1 MNFRFIFRVQEW
13 WGAILPPILLF
24 YYLGIIDKGGDSPI
38 VYKNLIVLI
47 FISIITALIG
57 YYSNNYY
64 DIKDDLK
71 AGKKNQLNTLPDTI
85 KWLLIPVQLLVLSSF
100 IYFGIEKTH
109 LKFVS
114 IAIGINILL
123 FFLYSIPPI
132 RLKKNKYLSSLLD
145 ASYSGTL
152 FYLIAF
158 YITNLDG
165 SFQYTTGFLI
175 LFWGITKGLRNYI
188 THLCDDHE
196 NDLKLDF
203 KTLSTAF
210 GKEKMQLIANVLYPL
225 ETIFLIVILLNIAS
239 ISVLS
244 ILFCII
250 FLILWLLK
258 FKKDS
263 KIKITFLNDLYEVW
277 IPAFIV
283 TKVVIIN
290 PHLYPILIIHFILFS
305 FHIPKIYFSI
315 KNSIFKILNKEPKS
329 IAELIDGFR
338 K

>member
-24 YYLGIIDKGGDSPI
+24 YYLGIIENGGDSPI
-38 VYKNLIVLI
+38 IYKNLVTLI
-47 FISIITALIG
+47 IISIITALIG

-64 DIKDDLK
+64 DISDDLK
-71 AGKKNQLNTLPDTI
+71 AGKKNQLNSLPDI
-85 KWLLIPVQLLVLSSF
+85 VKWLLIPAQLILLAVV
-100 IYFGIEKTH
+100 IYFGIQKTQIQ
-109 LKFVS
+109 FVS
-114 IAIGINILL
+114 ITIGINILL

-132 RLKKNKYLSSLLD
+132 RFKKNKYISPLLD

-152 FYLIAF
+152 FYLVAF
-158 YITNLDG
+158 YITGFSND
-165 SFQYTTGFLI
+165 FQFLFIVLI
-175 LFWGITKGLRNYI
+175 LLWGITKGLRNYI

-210 GKEKMQLIANVLYPL
+210 GKEKMQSIANVLYPL
-225 ETIFLIVILLNIAS
+225 ELIFLIFILSSIAS
-239 ISVLS
+239 ISFIS
-244 ILFCII
+244 LFFCLL
-250 FLILWLLK
+250 FLILWFYH

-263 KIKITFLNDLYEVW
+263 QTKITFLNDLYEVW
-277 IPAFIV
+277 LPAFIV
-283 TKVVIIN
+283 VKLVIVY
-290 PHLYPILIIHFILFS
+290 PYLYPLLIVHFLLFS

-329 IAELIDGFR
+329 IVELINGFR

>member
-1 MNFRFIFRVQEW
+1 VNYRFIFRVQEW

-24 YYLGIIDKGGDSPI
+24 YYLGIIENGGDSPI
-38 VYKNLIVLI
+38 IYKNLVTLI
-47 FISIITALIG
+47 IISIITALIG

-64 DIKDDLK
+64 DINDDLK
-71 AGKKNQLNTLPDTI
+71 AGKKNQLNSLPDII
-85 KWLLIPVQLLVLSSF
+85 KWLLIPAQLILLAVV
-100 IYFGIEKTH
+100 IYLGIQKIH
-109 LKFVS
+109 FHFVS
-114 IAIGINILL
+114 IAIGINIIL
-123 FFLYSIPPI
+123 FFLYSIPPA
-132 RLKKNKYLSSLLD
+132 RLKKNKYISTLLD

-158 YITNLDG
+158 YIANPSG
-165 SFQYTTGFLI
+165 EFQLIFGFLI
-175 LFWGITKGLRNYI
+175 FFWGITKGLRNYI

-203 KTLSTAF
+203 KTLSTAYS
-210 GKEKMQLIANVLYPL
+210 KEKMQSIAHVLYPL
-225 ETIFLIVILLNIAS
+225 EIILLIFLLSSIAS
-239 ISVLS
+239 ISIIAL
-244 ILFCII
+244 IFCLLFFI
-250 FLILWLLK
+250 FWFSH

-263 KIKITFLNDLYEVW
+263 QTKISFLNDLYEVW

-290 PHLYPILIIHFILFS
+290 PHLYPLLIIHFILFS

-329 IAELIDGFR
+329 IAELINGFR